1 MRIGTLAHAAGVTTK
16 TVRFYEQAGLL
27 PEPPRT
33 PSGYRDYPPEFA
45 DRLVFIRGAQA
56 AGLTLAE
63 IRDVLAVGDS
73 GQAPDGAAAELIAA
87 RLRAIETRLV
97 ELTHTRD
104 ALRALTQARDPG
116 T

>member
-1 MRIGTLAHAAGVTTK
+1 MTTK

-73 GQAPDGAAAELIAA
+73 GQTPHGPAAELIAT
-87 RLRAIETRLV
+87 RLRAVESRLADLV
-97 ELTHTRD
+97 RTRD
-104 ALRALTQARDPG
+104 TLRALARPAETPELPEGDRV